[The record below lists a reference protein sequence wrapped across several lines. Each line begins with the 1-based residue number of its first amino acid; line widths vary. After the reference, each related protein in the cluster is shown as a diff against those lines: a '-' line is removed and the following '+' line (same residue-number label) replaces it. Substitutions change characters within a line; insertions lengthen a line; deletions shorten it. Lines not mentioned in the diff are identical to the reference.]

1 MFSYPVGLFFHML
14 MILLLLFLLIP
25 TGGMY
30 ERFSMYFLYFPIR
43 HPGLAYPFRFLRP
56 SFCTGE
62 RPATAPPHRP
72 PQSALTA
79 RSFIPHLVC
88 DGSDIGL
95 HPHSRHPPISS
106 KGSPSPRVPSPP
118 LDSSRLQALGSHPTC
133 AAASPTASSSPSSP
147 MGPTSS
153 SQL

>member
-1 MFSYPVGLFFHML
+1 MFPYPVGLFFHML

-30 ERFSMYFLYFPIR
+30 ARFSMYFLYFPIR
-43 HPGLAYPFRFLRP
+43 HPGLAYPFRSPRP
-56 SFCTGE
+56 SFSTGG
-62 RPATAPPHRP
+62 RPATGPLYRP

-79 RSFIPHLVC
+79 RCFIPRLVC
-88 DGSDIGL
+88 DGLAIGS
-95 HPHSRHPPISS
+95 HRHSRHPLTLSRDFPL
-106 KGSPSPRVPSPP
+106 PRVPSLP
-118 LDSSRLQALGSHPTC
+118 LDSSRLQDLGSHPIC
-133 AAASPTASSSPSSP
+133 AAASPTASSSLSSP